1 MMNIK
6 KYIKDK
12 KFVFVILLILFGVL
26 VYTSFNTFLANDD
39 LAYSFFRRLNTR
51 VTNLFQVVW
60 DNLRYYKSLNG
71 RFLVHC
77 IVMTLLIF
85 GKNLWSVLNPL
96 VSVSLLFI
104 IYLII
109 MKKTEAKTYQKIIL
123 ALLLPICYLLLYEF
137 KGLIYWVAGSVNY
150 LWVTF
155 FLFIFIY
162 LYLTKDIN
170 KKRYYFLVFILSTL
184 HENSFVFLLVF
195 FLILSL
201 IEYLKKKKFTYL
213 KFLIPVIFGG
223 SLLLLAPGNLSRA
236 NSYPEWNQLSLI
248 AKMQTSIPVVSD
260 FTFKL
265 FNFNNLIPTIYI
277 FAILCKLFT
286 LKTKREIKLP
296 LIVSLILGM
305 LISVTTPTY
314 GTYILAI
321 IAFVADIFIH
331 YIDKDLD
338 LIPLQFGFY
347 AVAFSMVITPL
358 YYFSRGSFSL
368 MFYFILMSAKYYVD
382 IFKPFKKMS
391 IIMFVCLLSSF
402 SFLIYKEV
410 NIYYHIGKIYQKRVE
425 AINEFKERDNGD
437 KVLFLKAIPE
447 EYAKYH
453 VDANLMEKG
462 YFTYPFFLWYYDLP
476 DDTIIY
482 FYS

>member
-1 MMNIK
+1 MNNIK
-6 KYIKDK
+6 KYIKEN
-12 KFVFVILLILFGVL
+12 KFVLVILLILFGVL

-39 LAYSFFRRLNTR
+39 LPYSFFRRLNTR

-104 IYLII
+104 IYII
-109 MKKTEAKTYQKIIL
+109 IIKKTGSKNHQKLIL
-123 ALLLPICYLLLYEF
+123 ALVLPICYLLLYEF

-201 IEYLKKKKFTYL
+201 IEYLKKKNFTYI
-213 KFLIPVIFGG
+213 KFLIPVILGG
-223 SLLLLAPGNLSRA
+223 CVLLLAPGNLSRV
-236 NSYPEWNQLSLI
+236 NSYPEWNQLSLF
-248 AKMQTSIPVVSD
+248 AKLTTSIPVVSD

-265 FNFNNLIPTIYI
+265 FNLSNLVPTIFV
-277 FAILCKLFT
+277 FAILSKVFT
-286 LKTKREIKLP
+286 LKIKRKIKVP

-305 LISVTTPTY
+305 LISLTTPTY
-314 GTYILAI
+314 GTFILAI
-321 IAFVADIFIH
+321 IVFIIELFIH
-331 YIDKDLD
+331 YMDNDLD
-338 LIPLQFGFY
+338 LIPIQVGFY
-347 AVAFSMVITPL
+347 AVAFSMVVTPL
-358 YYFSRGSFSL
+358 YYFSRGSLSL
-368 MFYFILMSAKYYVD
+368 MFYFIMMSAKYYVD
-382 IFKPFKKMS
+382 LFKPFMKIS
-391 IIMFVCLLSSF
+391 LIIFICLLLSF

-410 NIYYHIGKIYQKRVE
+410 NIYYHIGKVHQKRIE

-437 KVLFLKAIPE
+437 NILFLKTIPE

-453 VDANLMEKG
+453 IDANLLKKE
-462 YFTYPFFLWYYDLP
+462 YFTYQFFLWYYDLP

-482 FYS
+482 FD